1 MKLQVAIDLLSTTD
15 ALTLLHKVGPY
26 VDIIELG
33 TPLVKLEGLSVVKYV
48 KAAYPDKL
56 VFADLKT
63 MDTGELEADLA
74 FNAGADIM
82 TVLGSAGDSTIAG
95 AIKSGKKHGK
105 AVVADMIG
113 VKDRLARLNELKKL
127 GITWA
132 ELHAGLDE
140 QAEPGY
146 SINKLLDLGKQA
158 DISFSIAGGVNLE
171 SIEAVEAAGASVAV
185 AGHFIYG
192 AKDPAGAAR
201 GLREKIRKIG

>member
-33 TPLVKLEGLSVVKYV
+33 TPLVKLEGLSVVKYI

-56 VFADLKT
+56 GFADLKT

-82 TVLGSAGDSTIAG
+82 TVLGSAGDSTILG
-95 AIKSGKKHGK
+95 AVKSGKAHGK

-113 VKDRLARLNELKKL
+113 VADKATRLKELKAL
-127 GITWA
+127 GVSWV

-140 QAEPGY
+140 QAQAGY
-146 SINKLLDLGKQA
+146 SIEKLLEVGKSA
-158 DISFSIAGGVNLE
+158 NIAFSVSG
-171 SIEAVEAAGASVAV
+171 
-185 AGHFIYG
+185 
-192 AKDPAGAAR
+192 
-201 GLREKIRKIG
+201 